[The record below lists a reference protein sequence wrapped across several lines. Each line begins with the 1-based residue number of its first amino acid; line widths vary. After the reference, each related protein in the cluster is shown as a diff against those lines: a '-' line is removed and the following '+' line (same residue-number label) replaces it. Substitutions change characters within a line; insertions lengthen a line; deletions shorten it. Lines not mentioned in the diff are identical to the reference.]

1 MQLAGIETLLYQD
14 IRPGVKFKGLID
26 LVFYSPNTDRWT
38 VVDIK
43 TSTRGWQDRAK
54 KNPNVTAQVIL
65 YKEFFSKQFNIP
77 IDKIDVEYFIVKR
90 QIPKNAEFAS
100 MQKRVQTFSPPSGPR
115 KRKQVLELMNRFVE
129 DTIDQNGQYI
139 DKTYKCSSAFGKCDH
154 CDVFNGVLV

>member
-1 MQLAGIETLLYQD
+1 MKFDFLRNQIVFQLLLYKHFY
-14 IRPGVKFKGLID
+14 GAEKGISL
-26 LVFYSPNTDRWT
+26 
-38 VVDIK
+38 
-43 TSTRGWQDRAK
+43 
-54 KNPNVTAQVIL
+54 
-65 YKEFFSKQFNIP
+65 
-77 IDKIDVEYFIVKR
+77 DKIDVEYFIVKR